1 MESFV
6 KNGIGFLRR
15 LHSACWRKYL
25 QTGIYMECKRALK
38 VNKLR
43 NSDIDN
49 FILPPAY
56 GKRMPE
62 RVIELLMAMLPYNP
76 GKRVLD
82 IGHANAMS
90 CHLKMISSLPKPR
103 NITGID
109 IAPPYYNHSKYYNKS
124 LLADILSCGLEN
136 GSFDLIWCISAL
148 EHFGMDNSGY
158 AQAYDLD
165 RDMGIKALRRM
176 MLILADGGTLL
187 LTVPFGQFEDWG
199 WMLNYDMH
207 HWQELLSVAHPF
219 ADIQEYY
226 FQYVKEKGWICV
238 DSNKL
243 IEIGYNSTNNYGAS
257 AIAAAYISKH

>member
-1 MESFV
+1 MLCRSCVFSGGLSLESFV

-124 LLADILSCGLEN
+124 LLADIIAVQN
-136 GSFDLIWCISAL
+136 R
-148 EHFGMDNSGY
+148 
-158 AQAYDLD
+158 Q
-165 RDMGIKALRRM
+165 R
-176 MLILADGGTLL
+176 
-187 LTVPFGQFEDWG
+187 
-199 WMLNYDMH
+199 
-207 HWQELLSVAHPF
+207 
-219 ADIQEYY
+219 
-226 FQYVKEKGWICV
+226 
-238 DSNKL
+238 NKNQPL
-243 IEIGYNSTNNYGAS
+243 FCTGFMRL
-257 AIAAAYISKH
+257 